1 MCQII
6 DGAAIA
12 QQTRA
17 EIKRET
23 EILKQNRG
31 ITPKL
36 AVILVGDDPSSQI
49 YVNNKINAC
58 REVGFNSECI
68 KLPQDTSEENLLQII
83 EMLNNSADTHGILI
97 QLPLP
102 EHLDEEKIV
111 ATINPAK
118 DVDGLHPTN
127 IGRLFLGNPH
137 FIACT
142 PLGCIKLLET
152 YGIDLSGKH
161 AVVLGRSNIV
171 GKPIAALLLHKN
183 ATVTICH
190 SKTDKLFEIAKQADI
205 LVAAIGKPGFVT
217 AEMIKPGA
225 IVIDVGINRLSS
237 GKVVGDVDFASA
249 GKIAGMITPV
259 PRGVGP
265 MTIAMLLLNT
275 LKAVKQIDE

>member
-12 QQTRA
+12 QQTRM
-17 EIKRET
+17 EIKKET
-23 EILKQNRG
+23 EIFKNKRG

-36 AVILVGDDPSSQI
+36 TVILVGDDPSSEI

-58 REVGFNSECI
+58 REVGFNSEAI
-68 KLPQDTSEENLLQII
+68 KMSADTSEDQLLQII
-83 EMLNNSADTHGILI
+83 SELNQSSEVHGILV

-102 EHLDEEKIV
+102 EHLNEEKIV
-111 ATINPAK
+111 ASINPQK
-118 DVDGLHPTN
+118 DVDGLHPAN

-142 PLGCIKLLET
+142 PLGCIKLLED
-152 YGIDLSGKH
+152 YGIDVSGKH

-183 ATVTICH
+183 ATVTMCH
-190 SKTDKLFEIAKQADI
+190 SKTANLRDISRQADI

-217 AEMIKPGA
+217 GDMIKQDA
-225 IVIDVGINRLSS
+225 IVIDVGINRLST

-249 GKIAGMITPV
+249 CQVASMITPV

-265 MTIAMLLLNT
+265 MTIAMLLKNT
-275 LKAVKQIDE
+275 LKAVKSIDE

>member
-12 QQTRA
+12 QQTRM
-17 EIKRET
+17 EIKKET
-23 EILKQNRG
+23 ELFKKKRG

-36 AVILVGDDPSSQI
+36 TVILVGDDPSSEI

-58 REVGFNSECI
+58 REVGFNSEAI
-68 KLPQDTSEENLLQII
+68 KMSADTSEDQLLQII
-83 EMLNNSADTHGILI
+83 NELNQSSEVHGILV

-102 EHLDEEKIV
+102 EHLNEEKIV
-111 ATINPAK
+111 ASINPQK
-118 DVDGLHPTN
+118 DVDGLHPAN

-142 PLGCIKLLET
+142 PLGCIKLLED
-152 YGIDLSGKH
+152 YGIDVSGKH

-171 GKPIAALLLHKN
+171 GKPMAALLLHKN

-190 SKTDKLFEIAKQADI
+190 SKTANLREISRQADI
-205 LVAAIGKPGFVT
+205 LVAAIGKPCFVT
-217 AEMIKPGA
+217 GDMIKPGA
-225 IVIDVGINRLSS
+225 IVIDVGINRLST

-249 GKIAGMITPV
+249 CQVAAMITPV

-265 MTIAMLLLNT
+265 MTIAMLLMNT
-275 LKAVKQIDE
+275 LKAVKSIDE